1 MVNTV
6 YNQSSNQFGAKKGED
21 DDLMPSSEEDE
32 DNGVNIFNQKQN
44 RSKEEASYSPKFKG
58 LGLGETNLKK
68 NQRTG
73 HP

>member
-1 MVNTV
+1 
-6 YNQSSNQFGAKKGED
+6 
-21 DDLMPSSEEDE
+21 MPSSEEDE